1 MLSLKSLLPQALK
14 RYKIASQV
22 EANFV
27 LEEFKKIARDIVG
40 PELAKD
46 IEPLYVKNNTLTVKV
61 RDASLM
67 SELRL
72 YSSQII
78 EYLEDKLR
86 KKAVEQIR
94 FVF

>member
-1 MLSLKSLLPQALK
+1 MLSLKSILPQALK

-27 LEEFKKIARDIVG
+27 LEEFKKIAGDIVG

-78 EYLEDKLR
+78 EYLEDKFK